1 MHIIMCPYI
10 CACVYV
16 HVCVCVHAWVDAI
29 MYACVCHKNKCCTE
43 IAQVNIPG
51 SEIHPVLTVMLWS
64 DQRLNSAIYL
74 TSLLSEFVFTAH
86 MYSETG
92 TVQYNNFSLHK
103 FTRSLSRLH
112 NPSLGL
118 GQLRYI
124 LYKLSMP
131 IGNVDW
137 NHVFNMNLALFMDM
151 KLCPFFFPFFFKERC
166 INVLSLSRHIV

>member
-1 MHIIMCPYI
+1 MC
-10 CACVYV
+10 
-16 HVCVCVHAWVDAI
+16 
-29 MYACVCHKNKCCTE
+29 ACVCHKDKCCTE

-51 SEIHPVLTVMLWS
+51 SEIHPVLTLMSWS
-64 DQRLNSAIYL
+64 YQRLNSAIYL

-92 TVQYNNFSLHK
+92 TVYNNVSLHK

-124 LYKLSMP
+124 LYKLSMS
-131 IGNVDW
+131 IGNVHW
-137 NHVFNMNLALFMDM
+137 SHVFSMNLALFMDM
-151 KLCPFFFPFFFKERC
+151 KLFPVFLKNIVQMFFHYQG
-166 INVLSLSRHIV
+166 I